1 MIIAYIFIALF
12 IAFLWLRYF
21 RDIDVFERE
30 QWLPMSLSFGLGG
43 GSVFLLFFLNDWFLD
58 HFQLDLNGN
67 WWDDFLFIALKV
79 AGPEESVK
87 VITFLLAFV
96 LMRKHFNEPLDY
108 LIYCSLSALGFS
120 AVENVLYFITS
131 GGSIIVARG
140 ILSTVGHMFDTA
152 LFAYGLILYQF
163 RYKRSKSYLILVF
176 FGLSVLAHTAYNFPL
191 MHAPLGHS
199 GYYITTFIFLLTISI
214 YAVILNNALNQS
226 PFFKEEILVNATKV
240 RSRLISGYLIL
251 FFIQMGILQYEEG
264 PDFLKSILFF
274 RSELL
279 STGFIVLISSTRLS
293 RFLLIKSRWFPLKI
307 ELPFGATP
315 YTESSI
321 EKTDGRF
328 MRIKG
333 EAYDATKVHAY
344 LGKEAK
350 LRPMNRKNSRLNG
363 DPLIQVDSIHFIAG
377 DLAVYKIHF
386 VEGEQR
392 AYGMAPKRKG
402 ESFVSDDNH
411 PIMALF
417 EWTEAFEPKENLNK
431 LQATDLK
438 LLEWVILLPPDFF
451 DY

>member
-1 MIIAYIFIALF
+1 MIIVYIFIALF
-12 IAFLWLRYF
+12 IAFIWLRYF

-58 HFQLDLNGN
+58 QFQFKLNGN

-87 VITFLLAFV
+87 VIAFLVAFV
-96 LMRKHFNEPLDY
+96 LLRKHFNEPLDY

-120 AVENVLYFITS
+120 AVENVLYFNNS
-131 GGSIIVARG
+131 GASIIVARG

-163 RYKRSKSYLILVF
+163 RYNRSRPYLVLLFFVF
-176 FGLSVLAHTAYNFPL
+176 AVLSHTAYNFPL

-199 GYYITTFIFLLTISI
+199 GYFITTFIFLLTISL

-226 PFFKEEILVNATKV
+226 PFFKEEVLVDSTKV
-240 RSRLISGYLIL
+240 RSRLLSSYLL
-251 FFIQMGILQYEEG
+251 LLLIQMGILQYQEG
-264 PDFLKSILFF
+264 GNLLANLFYF
-274 RSELL
+274 KSELL
-279 STGFIVLISSTRLS
+279 SIGLVVMISSTRLS

-307 ELPFGATP
+307 ELPFTSAP

-328 MRIKG
+328 LRIKG
-333 EAYDATKVHAY
+333 EAYDATKVHSY

-350 LRPMNRKNSRLNG
+350 LRPMNRKESSLEG
-363 DPLIQVDSIHFIAG
+363 DPLIQLHSKHFIGG
-377 DLAVYKIHF
+377 DIAVFKF
-386 VEGEQR
+386 RFLEGDKG
-392 AYGMAPKRKG
+392 AFGLVPKRKG
-402 ESFVSDDNH
+402 ESYISDDNH

-417 EWTEAFEPKENLNK
+417 EWTEEFEQEEYLNR

-451 DY
+451 YY